1 MKSNQYCSNMNLT
14 MANAYFSLFRETPQ
28 PAKEG
33 LVQTGPSGESYAVR
47 PTDIFIVV
55 SLLVQNNVNIF

>member
-1 MKSNQYCSNMNLT
+1 MNLT

-33 LVQTGPSGESYAVR
+33 LVQRSPTGESYAIS